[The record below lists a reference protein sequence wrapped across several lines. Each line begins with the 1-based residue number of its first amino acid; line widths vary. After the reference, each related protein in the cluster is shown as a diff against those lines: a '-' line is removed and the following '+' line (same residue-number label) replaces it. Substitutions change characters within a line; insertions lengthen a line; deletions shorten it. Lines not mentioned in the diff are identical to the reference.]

1 MLERVGISVMNFMRK
16 VLPDAFIIA
25 IIITFIALI
34 GGMLAGNSILD
45 MGLYWGQ
52 GVWSLLTFMCQSALT
67 LILGSALVKSKPGHR
82 VISSLA
88 NIPKNCMGAAALV
101 AFVSMALYF
110 INWGVGM
117 IGGALLA
124 KEIAIRL
131 DNKHVPVHYP
141 ILGAAVYVGILG
153 YEAGFS
159 GGIPLQVAT
168 EGHVLADQMG
178 TIPLTQTILSPVS
191 FVPFIIL
198 LVLIP
203 LSLAKLSPKNA
214 EDMMLPKEFLDE
226 TEFVESSVKSGGKE
240 KATCL
245 ADRLDGARIIN
256 LLFALF
262 TLIYIVRYMSGT
274 GIAGIDLNIVNL
286 ILLAGSLLLHESPRS
301 FINAFQESTASAAGI
316 LMQFPLYA
324 GIMGMITKS
333 GLAII
338 IANFFVSIS
347 TESTYYLLSF
357 LSAGFLNIFI
367 PSGGGQWAVQ
377 GPIMIEA
384 AKTMSL
390 DLAKVTVAVSW
401 GDAWT
406 NLIQPFWVLPI
417 VGLMGGKA
425 RDYLGYTA
433 ILLVLS
439 GLVVGICLLVM

>member
-1 MLERVGISVMNFMRK
+1 
-16 VLPDAFIIA
+16 
-25 IIITFIALI
+25 
-34 GGMLAGNSILD
+34 
-45 MGLYWGQ
+45 
-52 GVWSLLTFMCQSALT
+52 
-67 LILGSALVKSKPGHR
+67 
-82 VISSLA
+82 
-88 NIPKNCMGAAALV
+88 
-101 AFVSMALYF
+101 
-110 INWGVGM
+110 
-117 IGGALLA
+117 
-124 KEIAIRL
+124 
-131 DNKHVPVHYP
+131 
-141 ILGAAVYVGILG
+141 
-153 YEAGFS
+153 
-159 GGIPLQVAT
+159 
-168 EGHVLADQMG
+168 
-178 TIPLTQTILSPVS
+178 
-191 FVPFIIL
+191 
-198 LVLIP
+198 
-203 LSLAKLSPKNA
+203 
-214 EDMMLPKEFLDE
+214 
-226 TEFVESSVKSGGKE
+226 
-240 KATCL
+240 
-245 ADRLDGARIIN
+245 
-256 LLFALF
+256 
-262 TLIYIVRYMSGT
+262 MSGT

-401 GDAWT
+401 GDEWT

-439 GLVVGICLLVM
+439 GLVIGICLLVM